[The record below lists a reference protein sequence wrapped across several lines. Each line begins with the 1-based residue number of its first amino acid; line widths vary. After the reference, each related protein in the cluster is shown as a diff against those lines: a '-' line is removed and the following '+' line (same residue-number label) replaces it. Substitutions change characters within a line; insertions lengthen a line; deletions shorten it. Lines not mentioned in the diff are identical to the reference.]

1 MTSQYPD
8 RIDNFSSVSGTDPM
22 TDHAQR
28 HDNEQDGIE
37 QVQLTLGT
45 NPQGAFG
52 TVRDRLNAAD
62 TTVANA
68 VADLAAEEEKVDEH
82 TFDIAYF
89 GARLDAIEEYLGA
102 VPTKEVR
109 GRGQWALS
117 ADKEPPPNTTWAITN
132 SLVFTEITELYLNQ
146 KDLLSSTTTG
156 MKDTRPGD
164 RIALG
169 KANSFGV
176 SDTGTYLV
184 REFETQNSKGEVV
197 ENGDIY
203 YMELEYEE
211 DDGGSLQEGFGT
223 IIEMYK
229 FGMRFTK

>member
-1 MTSQYPD
+1 MSSQYPD
-8 RIDNFSSVSGTDPM
+8 RIDNFSSVSGTAPM
-22 TDHAQR
+22 TAHAHR

-45 NPQGAFG
+45 NPQGSFS
-52 TVRDRLNAAD
+52 TVRARLEATD
-62 TTVANA
+62 TSVANA

-102 VPTKEVR
+102 TPTKEVR

-117 ADKEPPPNTTWAITN
+117 ADKEPPPNATWAIVN

-211 DDGGSLQEGFGT
+211 DDGGSLTEGFGT